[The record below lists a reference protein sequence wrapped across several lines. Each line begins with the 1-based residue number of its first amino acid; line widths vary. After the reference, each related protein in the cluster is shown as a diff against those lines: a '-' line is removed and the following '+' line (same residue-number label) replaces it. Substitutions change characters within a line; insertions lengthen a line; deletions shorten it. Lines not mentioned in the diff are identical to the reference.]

1 MATGDFVSYLRV
13 STARQGQTGLGIEAQ
28 RKAVADFLNGGKW
41 RVIQEFVE
49 VESGKNN
56 DRAELAK
63 AMALCRLRNATLV
76 IAKIDRLSRDAHFL
90 LGLQKAGVRF
100 VAADMPEANE
110 MVVGIMAVVAQAERK
125 MISTRTKAALQAA
138 KARGVKLGGLR
149 HRADGSIVKLDLASI
164 AAGRATRT
172 AKSAARATDVAP
184 IIADLKAYGAVSLRQ
199 IAAGLN
205 ERGIPTA
212 RGGSWSPVQVQ
223 RVVDRAGGSLRRV
236 GRLKGSSGY
245 SIKNPRC

>member
-1 MATGDFVSYLRV
+1 MAQGNFVSYLRV
-13 STARQGQTGLGIEAQ
+13 STARQGQSGLGLEAQ
-28 RKAVADFLNGGKW
+28 RKAVADFLNGGHW
-41 RVIQEFVE
+41 QVIQEFVE

-125 MISTRTKAALQAA
+125 MISARTKAALQAA
-138 KARGVKLGGLR
+138 KTRGVKLGGR
-149 HRADGSIVKLDLASI
+149 RYRADGSIVKLDLAAI
-164 AAGRATRT
+164 ASGRTART
-172 AKSAARATDVAP
+172 AKSVARATDLAP
-184 IIADLKAYGAVSLRQ
+184 IIDDIKATGASSLRE
-199 IAAGLN
+199 IAAELN
-205 ERGIPTA
+205 GRGIPTA
-212 RGGSWSPVQVQ
+212 RGGQWSAVQV
-223 RVVDRAGGSLRRV
+223 RRV
-236 GRLKGSSGY
+236 LEKAGS
-245 SIKNPRC
+245 

>member
-1 MATGDFVSYLRV
+1 LTEPLLHSAFGHDDRQFCELLRV
-13 STARQGQTGLGIEAQ
+13 STARQGQSGLGLEAQ
-28 RKAVADFLNGGKW
+28 RRAVEDYLNGGKW
-41 RVIQEFVE
+41 QPIQEFVE

-63 AMALCRLRNATLV
+63 TMALCRLRNATLV

-125 MISTRTKAALQAA
+125 MISARTKAALQAA

-149 HRADGSIVKLDLASI
+149 HQPDGSIVKLDLDSI
-164 AAGRATRT
+164 AAGRTART
-172 AKSAARATDVAP
+172 AKNAARATDLAP
-184 IIADLKAYGAVSLRQ
+184 TFADIKTTGASSLRE
-199 IAAGLN
+199 IAAELN
-205 ERGIPTA
+205 GRGIPTA
-212 RGGSWSPVQVQ
+212 RGGEWSAVRVQ
-223 RVVDRAGGSLRRV
+223 RVMNRASM
-236 GRLKGSSGY
+236 
-245 SIKNPRC
+245 